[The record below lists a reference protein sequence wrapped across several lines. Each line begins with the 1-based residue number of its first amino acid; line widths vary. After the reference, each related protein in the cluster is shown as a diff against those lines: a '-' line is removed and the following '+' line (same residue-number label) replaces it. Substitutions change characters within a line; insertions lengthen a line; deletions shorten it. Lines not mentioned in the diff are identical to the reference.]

1 MGIFRKG
8 QKLYSILGFKCPK
21 CHEGKLYN
29 TGTFSFNKPFEMKE
43 NCEVCGQ
50 RYVIEPGFYWGAMY
64 MAYGLSSAVMLSGSA
79 IGLIFLD
86 LTVTQTFAA
95 LIAVL
100 LVLYV
105 AIFRMARSIWINL
118 YVHYDPQAKAH
129 HHAEQQQAHAH

>member
-1 MGIFRKG
+1 MAIFKKG

-29 TGTFSFNKPFEMKE
+29 TGTFSYQKPFEMKD

-50 RYVIEPGFYWGAMY
+50 RYVLEPGFYWGAMY

-79 IGLIFLD
+79 IGILLLD
-86 LTVTQTFAA
+86 LSVTQTFAA

-100 LVLYV
+100 LILYV

-118 YVHYDPQAKAH
+118 YVHYDSQAKEKH
-129 HHAEQQQAHAH
+129 QAELQAAQS